1 MMHSM
6 PQSPITIR
14 MWVFSLRPVGHP
26 RIESSA
32 VFTWK
37 LAENQSRASLNLG
50 SRRSSY
56 SRNIRFTCSLVT
68 SPMFPP
74 LIWTAD
80 QIFKGLDKWIFV
92 RARPIDRRHWNFQHP
107 QINRELPAVVI
118 VMIHEDRANEP
129 DSRDGHQ
136 DFSVFCQFPSGHE
149 TGVVHLLQRILRT
162 REALGESVQNFLA
175 AFALWL

>member
-1 MMHSM
+1 M
-6 PQSPITIR
+6 R
-14 MWVFSLRPVGHP
+14 MYRFSLLPGGHT
-26 RIESSA
+26 RIKSSA
-32 VFTWK
+32 FFTWK
-37 LAENQSRASLNLG
+37 FAPNQSRASLNLG

-80 QIFKGLDKWIFV
+80 QIFKGLNKWIFV
-92 RARPIDRRHWNFQHP
+92 RARPIDRRHWNFQDP

-129 DSRDGHQ
+129 DPQDGHH
-136 DFSVFCQFPSGHE
+136 DFSVICQFSCGHE
-149 TGVVHLLQRILRT
+149 SGVVHLLQRILRT

-175 AFALWL
+175 AFGLWL